1 MMENLLLEE
10 GDIVKVKNVSL
21 PAGTYMQLQPH
32 TKNFLDITN
41 PRAMWVNC
49 FGVSFAIVRAAWCFS
64 FYVSF
69 TSSCYLLVG
78 D

>member
-41 PRAMWVNC
+41 PRAM
-49 FGVSFAIVRAAWCFS
+49 
-64 FYVSF
+64 
-69 TSSCYLLVG
+69 
-78 D
+78 